1 MSKPKPSGDRE
12 PSAAQPGSELAPAVC
27 PRCGRK
33 GGEELGN
40 SSGSTWLHCNFCSH
54 LWRQLDPEA
63 DAFSLILA
71 SPAANAQPITEP
83 QQAATIPR
91 ASRFSVQLEMR
102 YRAAGDRQW
111 RFGHTRNISRSG
123 VLFSA
128 DAPLDPDTPVELVL
142 VLPGTVAGEPTSR
155 LRCSGQVVRTTGEQ
169 PPYVA
174 AAVVDYRLAN
184 V

>member
-1 MSKPKPSGDRE
+1 MSERKPSGKRKT
-12 PSAAQPGSELAPAVC
+12 SAAPPGSRLAPAVC

-33 GGEELGN
+33 GGEELGT

-54 LWRQLDPEA
+54 LWRRLDPET

-71 SPAANAQPITEP
+71 SRAADAQLVDET
-83 QQAATIPR
+83 QQGAGIPR
-91 ASRFSVQLEMR
+91 ASRFSVQLEIR
-102 YRAAGDRQW
+102 YRGARDRQW
-111 RFGHTRNISRSG
+111 RVGHTRNISRSG

-128 DAPLDPDTPVELVL
+128 DAPLDLETPVELVL
-142 VLPGTVAGEPTSR
+142 VLPGTVAGEPPSH
-155 LRCSGQVVRTTGEQ
+155 LRCRGQVVRTTDEQ

-174 AAVVDYRLAN
+174 AAVSAYRLAS

>member
-1 MSKPKPSGDRE
+1 MSERKSSGERERSAAPSGSRL
-12 PSAAQPGSELAPAVC
+12 AAPVC

-40 SSGSTWLHCNFCSH
+40 SSGSAWLHCNFCSH
-54 LWRQLDPEA
+54 LWRQLDSEA

-71 SPAANAQPITEP
+71 SRAANAQLITEP
-83 QQAATIPR
+83 QRPAATPR

-111 RFGHTRNISRSG
+111 RFGHTRNVSRSG

-128 DAPLDPDTPVELVL
+128 DAPLDPETPVELVL
-142 VLPGTVAGEPTSR
+142 VLPGTVAGEPSSR
-155 LRCSGQVVRTTGEQ
+155 LRCRGQVVRTTGEQ
-169 PPYVA
+169 PSYVA